1 MLQRNTSCFSLKAP
15 QKPVGHT
22 DVIYSQAFTGKQLWI
37 NSSYQ
42 LQCLCS
48 TKNIINAISNIFI

>member
-1 MLQRNTSCFSLKAP
+1 MLQRNTSCFSLKAL
-15 QKPVGHT
+15 QKPLGHANF
-22 DVIYSQAFTGKQLWI
+22 IYSQAFTGEQLWK

-42 LQCLCS
+42 LQGLCS